1 MDSDTARQLL
11 QDFELI
17 LGIAQQG
24 IATIREFTE
33 GPDFAPEAPPILTVE
48 DMTNSPPTPLLAPP
62 DDLNE
67 QLPEDP
73 GEQLLADH
81 DEQFPDHWAPPTPPS
96 PPDKKQARRTHDK
109 TSSRSMASKPT
120 RGQREATP
128 STRTDAATEAD
139 PEAPQP
145 WTEGEIDLLR
155 SLKTNTK
162 AKHAWSVIATRLSR
176 TVEDCKTQWA
186 LHK

>member
-1 MDSDTARQLL
+1 MDLDTARQLL

-17 LGIAQQG
+17 LSIAQQG
-24 IATIREFTE
+24 IATIHEFTE
-33 GPDFAPEAPPILTVE
+33 GPDFAPEAPLNLTIE
-48 DMTNSPPTPLLAPP
+48 DLTNSPPTPLLAPP
-62 DDLNE
+62 DGLNE

-96 PPDKKQARRTHDK
+96 PLTTNELVAHVTRPPHALWHPNLPVDNAKLPHRPGLIPLLRLIP
-109 TSSRSMASKPT
+109 KP
-120 RGQREATP
+120 RE
-128 STRTDAATEAD
+128 E
-139 PEAPQP
+139 
-145 WTEGEIDLLR
+145 EIDLLR
-155 SLKTNTK
+155 SLKINTK

>member
-1 MDSDTARQLL
+1 MDLDTARQLL

-33 GPDFAPEAPPILTVE
+33 GPDFAPEAPLNLNIE
-48 DMTNSPPTPLLAPP
+48 DLTNSPPTPLLAPP

-96 PPDKKQARRTHDK
+96 PPDNKRARRTRDK

-128 STRTDAATEAD
+128 STRTDTATEAD

-145 WTEGEIDLLR
+145 WTEEEID
-155 SLKTNTK
+155 
-162 AKHAWSVIATRLSR
+162 IATRLSR

>member
-1 MDSDTARQLL
+1 MDPDTARQLL

-17 LGIAQQG
+17 IGIAQQG
-24 IATIREFTE
+24 FATIREFTE
-33 GPDFAPEAPPILTVE
+33 GPDFAPEAPLILTVE
-48 DMTNSPPTPLLAPP
+48 DMAISPPTPLLTPP

-81 DEQFPDHWAPPTPPS
+81 DEQFPDPPTPPS
-96 PPDKKQARRTHDK
+96 PPDKKRARRTRDK
-109 TSSRSMASKPT
+109 TSSHSMASKPT

-128 STRTDAATEAD
+128 STD

-145 WTEGEIDLLR
+145 WTE
-155 SLKTNTK
+155 
-162 AKHAWSVIATRLSR
+162 
-176 TVEDCKTQWA
+176 ED
-186 LHK
+186 